1 MSIAHW
7 KTPRPRS
14 LALILK
20 KMARIFGI
28 DLGTTNSLIA
38 AMEVGEPRVIA
49 VGEKGSALLPSVVAI
64 APDGAVTVGERA
76 IEMEPH
82 LTVERDGRVS
92 AVGFAGGE
100 YGAVIRS
107 VKRYMGLGGDEIAP
121 EDRARYTFAD
131 LSGPVVRF
139 QIGKRAFTPSQISAD
154 ILRAL
159 KNAAESALG
168 TDEKVE
174 RVVITVPA
182 YFNDGQRQA
191 TKDAGRL
198 AGLEVVRLVNEP
210 TAASLAYG
218 LNKMATGNVAVFD
231 FGGGTFDISI
241 LSIKEGIFEVLAT
254 NGDTHLGGDDI
265 DRALVD
271 WLIAELPDP
280 LKLDR
285 HVWNSARMAAEDAKK
300 RLTDATETDVLV
312 ELPGDT
318 IRKHLTRDA
327 LEQMAAPLIA
337 RTLKRC
343 ELAVADA
350 KLTPSS
356 IDAVVLV
363 GGSTRMPI
371 VRRRVAEMFHREP
384 LCSINPDHVVAL
396 GAAVQASVLMGTQ
409 GDMLLLD
416 VVPLSLGI
424 ETMGGVMERLIHRN
438 TTIPTSVT
446 EGFTTAVDNQT
457 HVDIHV
463 LQGERELA
471 KDCRSLARFKL
482 GPIQAQPAGVPRI
495 EVTFLIDANGILNV
509 NARDERTGREH
520 SVDVKPSYGLTDD
533 EIERMLE
540 EAIDLGEQD
549 LEERLLISARNDAEQ
564 ILGALKKQL
573 GEYGQ
578 LVAAGERA
586 RMDKVV
592 ERLEAARTG
601 IDRELIAKL
610 VEELNEVTTPFA
622 ERIMDAAIKL
632 ALEKKSVEELS

>member
-1 MSIAHW
+1 
-7 KTPRPRS
+7 
-14 LALILK
+14 
-20 KMARIFGI
+20 MARIFGI

-38 AMEVGEPRVIA
+38 AMENGEPRVIA
-49 VGEKGSALLPSVVAI
+49 VGEKGSALLPCVVAI

-107 VKRYMGLGGDEIAP
+107 VKRYMGLGRRRN
-121 EDRARYTFAD
+121 RARR
-131 LSGPVVRF
+131 S
-139 QIGKRAFTPSQISAD
+139 
-154 ILRAL
+154 RAL
-159 KNAAESALG
+159 HLRRSERPGRALSNRQARLHAFANFRRDSARAQRRRR
-168 TDEKVE
+168 TRTRQRSEKVE

-271 WLIAELPDP
+271 WLLAELPDT

-300 RLTDATETDVLV
+300 RLTDATETEVVV
-312 ELPGDT
+312 ELPGHS

-327 LEQMAAPLIA
+327 LEQIAAPFIA

-343 ELAVADA
+343 ELALADA
-350 KLTPSS
+350 KLTPAA

-363 GGSTRMPI
+363 GGSTRMPL

-384 LCSINPDHVVAL
+384 LCSINPDQVVAL

-549 LEERLLISARNDAEQ
+549 LEERLLISARNDADKSWAHFESSSANMA
-564 ILGALKKQL
+564 GWST
-573 GEYGQ
+573 
-578 LVAAGERA
+578 AGERA
-586 RMDKVV
+586 RMDEVV

-601 IDRELIAKL
+601 TDRELIAKL

>member
-1 MSIAHW
+1 MS
-7 KTPRPRS
+7 
-14 LALILK
+14 
-20 KMARIFGI
+20 RIFGI

-38 AMEVGEPRVIA
+38 AMEDGAPRVIA
-49 VGEKGSALLPSVVAI
+49 VGGNQRALLPSVVAI
-64 APDGAVTVGERA
+64 APDGAITVGERA

-139 QIGKRAFTPSQISAD
+139 QIGKRVFTPSQISAE

-159 KNAAESALG
+159 KDAAERALRAAG
-168 TDEKVE
+168 KDEKVE

-218 LNKMATGNVAVFD
+218 LNKREAGNVAVFD

-265 DRALVD
+265 DRVIVD
-271 WLIAELPDP
+271 WLLAELPDAR
-280 LKLDR
+280 KLDR
-285 HVWNSARMAAEDAKK
+285 HVWNSARMAAENAKK
-300 RLTDATETDVLV
+300 RLTDVAETPVVV
-312 ELPGDT
+312 ELPDHS

-327 LEQMAAPLIA
+327 LEQMAEPFLA

-343 ELAVADA
+343 ALAVADA
-350 KLTPSS
+350 KLTPAD

-363 GGSTRMPI
+363 GGSTRMPL
-371 VRRRVAEMFHREP
+371 VRQRVAAMFHREP
-384 LCSINPDHVVAL
+384 LCSIDPDQIVAL
-396 GAAVQASVLMGTQ
+396 GAAVQASVLMGMQ

-438 TTIPTSVT
+438 TTIPTSVA

-482 GPIQAQPAGVPRI
+482 GPIQPQPAGVPRI

-549 LEERLLISARNDAEQ
+549 LEERLLISYRNDAEQ
-564 ILGALKKQL
+564 ILGALRKQL
-573 GEYGQ
+573 GEFGA
-578 LVAAGERA
+578 LVDDGERA
-586 RMDKVV
+586 RMDEVA
-592 ERLEAARTG
+592 ERMEAARIGT
-601 IDRELIAKL
+601 DRELIAKL

>member
-1 MSIAHW
+1 
-7 KTPRPRS
+7 
-14 LALILK
+14 
-20 KMARIFGI
+20 MARIFGI

-38 AMEVGEPRVIA
+38 AMENGAPRVIA
-49 VGEKGSALLPSVVAI
+49 VGEKGGALLPSVVAI

-139 QIGKRAFTPSQISAD
+139 QIGKRVFTPSQISAD

-159 KNAAESALG
+159 KHDAERALG
-168 TDEKVE
+168 NDEKVE

-198 AGLEVVRLVNEP
+198 AGLDVVRLVNEP

-265 DRALVD
+265 DRAIVD
-271 WLIAELPDP
+271 WILAELPET

-300 RLTDATETDVLV
+300 RLTDVSGTDVVV
-312 ELPGDT
+312 ELPGHST
-318 IRKHLTRDA
+318 RKHLTRDA
-327 LEQMAAPLIA
+327 LEDMAAPFVA

-350 KLTPSS
+350 KLTPAA

-363 GGSTRMPI
+363 GGSTRMPM

-384 LCSINPDHVVAL
+384 LCSINPDEVVAL

-438 TTIPTSVT
+438 TTIPTSVA

-520 SVDVKPSYGLTDD
+520 SIDVKPSYGLTDD

-564 ILGALKKQL
+564 ILGALRKQL
-573 GEYGQ
+573 GEFGR
-578 LVAAGERA
+578 LVPDGERA
-586 RMDKVV
+586 RMDEVE

-601 IDRELIAKL
+601 TDRELIAKL

>member
-1 MSIAHW
+1 MS
-7 KTPRPRS
+7 
-14 LALILK
+14 
-20 KMARIFGI
+20 RIFGI

-38 AMEVGEPRVIA
+38 AMEAGAPRVLD

-76 IEMEPH
+76 IAMEPH

-139 QIGKRAFTPSQISAD
+139 QIGKRVFTPSQISAE

-159 KNAAESALG
+159 KENAERALG
-168 TDEKVE
+168 NNENEKVE

-271 WLIAELPDP
+271 WILAELPDT

-300 RLTDATETDVLV
+300 RLTDVAETDVVV
-312 ELPGDT
+312 ELPGHS
-318 IRKHLTRDA
+318 IRKRLTRDA
-327 LEQMAAPLIA
+327 LEQMAAPFIA

-350 KLTPSS
+350 KLTPAA

-363 GGSTRMPI
+363 GGSTRMPL

-384 LCSINPDHVVAL
+384 LCSINPDQVVAL

-438 TTIPTSVT
+438 TTIPTSVA

-549 LEERLLISARNDAEQ
+549 LEERLLISARNDADQ
-564 ILGALKKQL
+564 ILGALRKQL
-573 GEYGQ
+573 GEFGR
-578 LVAAGERA
+578 LVNTGERA
-586 RMDKVV
+586 RMDEVA
-592 ERLEAARTG
+592 ERLEAARLGT
-601 IDRELIAKL
+601 DRELIAKL
-610 VEELNEVTTPFA
+610 VEQLNEVTTPFA